1 MNSPGDEIQTFW
13 SVQFIAHNYN
23 DGNQGGCHPGQMS
36 SDGQTRLTRVS
47 TLASGKTGGKGGYK
61 GHTGWWPP
69 ERHVENAAT
78 NVTAQACF
86 PITCRTSM
94 HQKDTFTVKH

>member
-1 MNSPGDEIQTFW
+1 MKYRLIGQFNSLLTTTMMETKVVAIRVKLQVTGRPG
-13 SVQFIAHNYN
+13 
-23 DGNQGGCHPGQMS
+23 
-36 SDGQTRLTRVS
+36 LTRVS

-94 HQKDTFTVKH
+94 HQKNTLTAKH